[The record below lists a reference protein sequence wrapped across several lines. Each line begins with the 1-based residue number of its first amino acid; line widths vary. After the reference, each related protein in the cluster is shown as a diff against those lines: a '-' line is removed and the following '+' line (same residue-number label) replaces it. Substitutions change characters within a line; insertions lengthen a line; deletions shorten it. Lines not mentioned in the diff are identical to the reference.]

1 MHHLMMGTHSRNMSS
16 GDLIIMCTSWRVC
29 NTNLNGAASY
39 TPRSI
44 WSSLL
49 LLGYTPVQH
58 MTILNTGGNR
68 NTVVSV
74 YINVSQN
81 RKSTVKNVI

>member
-1 MHHLMMGTHSRNMSS
+1 MMGAHSRNVSS

-29 NTNLNGAASY
+29 NTNLNGAASC